1 MPGGPEGLVPSGPP
15 GASGAG
21 VAGYVSVTG
30 IRKIL
35 HFLSRNW
42 IFSLAC
48 TAGLALRIFTALGF
62 PPAIWYGG
70 DSSSYLSSAVYLRPA
85 TSRLSGY
92 GIYLYL
98 LSPFRSF
105 AVVTAVTHLMGL
117 AAGVMIYALLRRY
130 RLPRW
135 GATLA
140 TLPVLLDAYQIEL
153 EHEILASA
161 TFGFLVIAAVTLV
174 LWWPRQRPLWATAT
188 AGLALGLAATTWPV
202 GIPVIILL
210 LAYLVIRRSGWRAIV
225 AAAVAAALPLGLY
238 VDWFDSNYHHAT
250 MNYADGIFLYSRTM
264 TFANCAIIKPPP
276 DLAPLCTKIPIRERP
291 TANDW
296 IWGPQT
302 PLDQIPGQKFS
313 PAKNSLA
320 RAFAERAI
328 EAQPFS
334 YARDVFDDF
343 WLTFSWTRPHHP
355 SVRLVDRY
363 QFAFANQNWIKPGL
377 STRRLDQVQRLYT
390 GGSLGTTRIVEPFAA
405 IMRGYQRYVYLRGT
419 ILLLLLITGLGGIAR
434 ALAGGWQRRRHSR
447 EDREDSRASRGEWGG
462 PALFPWVVGLAM
474 LLVPPATADYSDRYV
489 VPAAPVVCLAA
500 ALAFARLTRAGRQAR
515 RDLPTAEAV
524 LSPGPAVTVPPQ
536 ASDTEPAA
544 SPRPALNDGPS
555 RQTVTVPAQA
565 ADPDAGAATQAG
577 GAAGAA
583 TAASETGARVPR
595 QPG

>member
-1 MPGGPEGLVPSGPP
+1 M
-15 GASGAG
+15 
-21 VAGYVSVTG
+21 AGYVSVTG

-35 HFLSRNW
+35 HFLSLNW

-48 TAGLALRIFTALGF
+48 TAGLALRIFTMLGF

-117 AAGVMIYALLRRY
+117 SAGVMIYALLRRY

-140 TLPVLLDAYQIEL
+140 ALPVLLDAYQIEL
-153 EHEILASA
+153 EHEIMASA

-174 LWWPRQRPLWATAT
+174 LWWPRQRPLWATA
-188 AGLALGLAATTWPV
+188 AAALSLGLAATTWPV
-202 GIPVIILL
+202 GIPVIIVL
-210 LAYLVIRRSGWRAIV
+210 LAYLIIRRSGWRAI
-225 AAAVAAALPLGLY
+225 AAAVVAAALPLGLY

-250 MNYADGIFLYSRTM
+250 LNYADGIFLYSRTM

-276 DLAPLCTKIPIRERP
+276 DLAPLCTRIPIRQRP

-302 PLDQIPGQKFS
+302 PLDKIPGAKFS

-320 RAFAERAI
+320 LAFARRAI

-343 WLTFSWTRPHHP
+343 WLTFSWTRSRHP
-355 SVRLVDRY
+355 SPRLVDRY
-363 QFAFANQNWIKPGL
+363 QFSFANQNWIKPGI
-377 STRRLDQVQRLYT
+377 STRRLDSEQRLYT
-390 GGSLGTTRIVEPFAA
+390 GGSLAPTRIVEPFAA

-434 ALAGGWQRRRHSR
+434 ALGGGWPRRRSQENR
-447 EDREDSRASRGEWGG
+447 GRSRAARGEWGG
-462 PALFPWVVGLAM
+462 PALLPWVVGLAM

-489 VPAAPVVCLAA
+489 VPAMPVVCLAA
-500 ALAFARLTRAGRQAR
+500 ALAFARLTTAEKRADRGRPA
-515 RDLPTAEAV
+515 AEAV
-524 LSPGPAVTVPPQ
+524 LPPGPAVTVPPQ
-536 ASDTEPAA
+536 ASEPEPAA
-544 SPRPALNDGPS
+544 SPGPAGNNGPG

-565 ADPDAGAATQAG
+565 ADPGAEAAPAAG
-577 GAAGAA
+577 GAAGTSTISTSTTSTPASG
-583 TAASETGARVPR
+583 TAARVPR